1 VSYIKKIGTT
11 FLVKLLIAVLNLFI
25 LIITARELGAAVR
38 GQISLLMVVLAAG
51 VIIAELLSGP
61 VLVYWTSRIKTRQ
74 LLQYAYGWISVVSLL
89 MLLPVYWYD
98 WFPGISAL
106 VLFSMLFFLSAAGA
120 HGQILLG
127 RGKVMLNNIC
137 GLIGPLY
144 LFLVCV
150 FGWRWGVFGFNDFVL
165 HLGISYCLAWLF
177 SGIFLMRT
185 SDVSPVF
192 YDGSLGLQSVARS
205 GIFNQSSSLFTLA
218 GSRLNFILLEA
229 SAGISA
235 VGVFSSALAFSESV
249 LIISGSISLVLIAGL
264 VNQTLAEQNKKS
276 ILLQALISGLLTLSA
291 MVILYLIPEEFFSA
305 LLSKDFRGVHALFL
319 VLMPGIFC
327 AGTGSVLT
335 HYFSGNGWYH
345 LNALISFCGL
355 LVWAASSYFFAQSAS
370 PLMGAAYAFSLG
382 WFFVM
387 LLNFLVFFF
396 RKTTRI
402 NF

>member
-1 VSYIKKIGTT
+1 M
-11 FLVKLLIAVLNLFI
+11 KLLIAVLNLFV

-61 VLVYWTSRIKTRQ
+61 VLVYWTTRIKTSQ
-74 LLQYAYGWISVVSLL
+74 LLQYAYGWISIVSLL
-89 MLLPVYWYD
+89 MLLPVYW
-98 WFPGISAL
+98 FGLVPGLSVAGIL
-106 VLFSMLFFLSAAGA
+106 PMVFFLSAAGA

-127 RGKVMLNNIC
+127 RGKVLLSNIC

-150 FGWRWGVFGFNDFVL
+150 FGGRWGVFGFKDFAL
-165 HLGISYCLAWLF
+165 HLGLSYGLAWLL
-177 SGIFLMRT
+177 SGIFLLRT
-185 SDVSPVF
+185 RAISPVF
-192 YDGSLGLQSVARS
+192 HDASLGLQSVARS
-205 GIFNQSSSLFTLA
+205 GIYNQSSSLFTLA
-218 GSRLNFILLEA
+218 GSRLNFMLLEA

-249 LIISGSISLVLIAGL
+249 LIISGSISLVLIASL
-264 VNQTLAEQNKKS
+264 VNQSLEEQNRKS
-276 ILLQALISGLLTLSA
+276 ILLQALISGLLTLAA
-291 MVILYLIPEEFFSA
+291 MVVLYVIPEEFFSA
-305 LLSKDFRGVHALFL
+305 LLSKDFSGVHALFL

-355 LVWAASSYFFAQSAS
+355 MVWAVSSYYFAQSSS
-370 PLMGAAYAFSLG
+370 PLMGAAIAFSLG

-387 LLNFLVFFF
+387 MLNFVVFFF
-396 RKTTRI
+396 RKTNRI

>member
-1 VSYIKKIGTT
+1 M
-11 FLVKLLIAVLNLFI
+11 KLLIAVLNLFI

-61 VLVYWTSRIKTRQ
+61 VLVYWTTRIKTSQ
-74 LLQYAYGWISVVSLL
+74 LLQYAYGWISIVSLL
-89 MLLPVYWYD
+89 MLLPVYW
-98 WFPGISAL
+98 FGLVPGLSVAGIL
-106 VLFSMLFFLSAAGA
+106 PMVFFLSAAGA

-127 RGKVMLNNIC
+127 RGQVLLSNIC

-150 FGWRWGVFGFNDFVL
+150 FGGRWGVFGFKDFAL
-165 HLGISYCLAWLF
+165 HLGLSYGLAWLL
-177 SGIFLMRT
+177 SGIFLLRT
-185 SDVSPVF
+185 KAISPVF
-192 YDGSLGLQSVARS
+192 HDASLGLQSVARS
-205 GIFNQSSSLFTLA
+205 GIYNQSSSLFTLA
-218 GSRLNFILLEA
+218 GSRLNFMLLEA

-249 LIISGSISLVLIAGL
+249 LIISGSISLVLIASL
-264 VNQTLAEQNKKS
+264 VNQSLEEQNRKS
-276 ILLQALISGLLTLSA
+276 ILLQALISGLLTLAA
-291 MVILYLIPEEFFSA
+291 MVVLYLIPEEFFSA

-355 LVWAASSYFFAQSAS
+355 MVWAVSSYYYAKSSS
-370 PLMGAAYAFSLG
+370 PLMGAAIAFSLG

-387 LLNFLVFFF
+387 MLNFVVFFF
-396 RKTTRI
+396 RKTTRL